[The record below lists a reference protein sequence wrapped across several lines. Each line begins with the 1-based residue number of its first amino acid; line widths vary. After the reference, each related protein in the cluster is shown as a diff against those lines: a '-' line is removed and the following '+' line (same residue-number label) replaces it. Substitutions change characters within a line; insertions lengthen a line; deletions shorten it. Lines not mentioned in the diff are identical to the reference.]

1 MAQKKKRLKDTPAAQ
16 HKRFVRMAK
25 TVGADESPD
34 ALDKAFKKLDPRKLV
49 SKTALK
55 RG

>member
-1 MAQKKKRLKDTPAAQ
+1 MAVSRIKKKLTPAAQ